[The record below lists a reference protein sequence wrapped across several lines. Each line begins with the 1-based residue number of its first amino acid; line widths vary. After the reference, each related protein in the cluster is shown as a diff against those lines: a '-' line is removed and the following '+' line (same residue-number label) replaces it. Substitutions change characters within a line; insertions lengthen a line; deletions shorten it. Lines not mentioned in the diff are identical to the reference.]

1 MGCLKN
7 LRHGMGGKSWIPNW
21 KQLEQHFV
29 TNLLPVNII
38 RYKMSILEF
47 LWSKEYSRP
56 IYWSAKNI
64 PSRWTSFS
72 GKTAY
77 FSKAML
83 NCTLHLF
90 PHNCFIVKNSL
101 GAALACLHSRPVTT
115 WKHLSHYEMKNMS
128 LCRLDTK
135 EDPRT
140 VEQLEASIR

>member
-1 MGCLKN
+1 MAHSELD
-7 LRHGMGGKSWIPNW
+7 GMGGKSWIPNW

-72 GKTAY
+72 GKTA
-77 FSKAML
+77 
-83 NCTLHLF
+83 
-90 PHNCFIVKNSL
+90 
-101 GAALACLHSRPVTT
+101 
-115 WKHLSHYEMKNMS
+115 
-128 LCRLDTK
+128 
-135 EDPRT
+135 
-140 VEQLEASIR
+140 